1 MTNVVRAVGSAL
13 VVLGVGAYVLTG
25 AESITALLPAFL
37 GVPIGLLGVLAGRES
52 MRRHAIHAAL
62 VLALLGVIGTLG
74 NVAEL
79 PALVTGD
86 EVERPVAVV
95 ASSLTALLCLVLLVL
110 GIRSFVA
117 ARRTETPTSAE
128 R

>member
-1 MTNVVRAVGSAL
+1 MTNVVRTIGAAL

-25 AESITALLPAFL
+25 ADSITALLPAFL

-52 MRRHAIHAAL
+52 MHRHAIHAAL

-74 NVAEL
+74 NIAEL
-79 PALVTGD
+79 PGLLTGD

-95 ASSLTALLCLVLLVL
+95 ASTLTALLCLVLLVL

-117 ARRTETPTSAE
+117 ARRPRTPTST
-128 R
+128 